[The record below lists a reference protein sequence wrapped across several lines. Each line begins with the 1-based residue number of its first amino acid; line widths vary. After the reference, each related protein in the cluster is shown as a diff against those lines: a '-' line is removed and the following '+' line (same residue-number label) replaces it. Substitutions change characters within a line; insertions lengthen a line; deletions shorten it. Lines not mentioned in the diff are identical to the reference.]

1 MTPHMDTHASPT
13 GSASAAHF
21 ATSAVAPLPA
31 ASRIETGVAADRVW
45 PIELVR
51 EPSSIRRTST
61 VVDVQPRE
69 RSEALNRAVNV
80 AIAGTAI
87 VALAPL
93 FVAAAVAVKLTS
105 RGPIFYSQTRVGEDR
120 RWRQK
125 GEQQMYDRRATDLGG
140 RAFAIYKFR
149 SMYIDAEARSGAVW
163 ATKGDPRITPL
174 GRFMRKCRID
184 ELPQFI
190 NVLMGDMNIVGPR
203 PERPSIF
210 ERLRSDIP
218 DYPIRQMAKPGI
230 TGWAQ
235 INQCPDLCL
244 DDVRRKVHYDI
255 EYLQRQGLV
264 EDVRIMAKTVP
275 VVLFKL
281 TG

>member
-1 MTPHMDTHASPT
+1 
-13 GSASAAHF
+13 
-21 ATSAVAPLPA
+21 
-31 ASRIETGVAADRVW
+31 
-45 PIELVR
+45 
-51 EPSSIRRTST
+51 
-61 VVDVQPRE
+61 
-69 RSEALNRAVNV
+69 
-80 AIAGTAI
+80 
-87 VALAPL
+87 
-93 FVAAAVAVKLTS
+93 
-105 RGPIFYSQTRVGEDR
+105 
-120 RWRQK
+120 
-125 GEQQMYDRRATDLGG
+125 
-140 RAFAIYKFR
+140 
-149 SMYIDAEARSGAVW
+149 MYIDAETRSGAVW
-163 ATKGDPRITPL
+163 ATRGDPRITPL

-190 NVLMGDMNIVGPR
+190 NVLKGDMNIVGPR

-210 ERLRSDIP
+210 ARLRTDIP

-255 EYLQRQGLV
+255 EYLLRQSLV

>member
-1 MTPHMDTHASPT
+1 MTPSTLSTETPPSGLDFGPGATRFTPLADTALTRDVSE
-13 GSASAAHF
+13 
-21 ATSAVAPLPA
+21 
-31 ASRIETGVAADRVW
+31 R
-45 PIELVR
+45 VR
-51 EPSSIRRTST
+51 EIPLTRDVEPPVRRRSDIT
-61 VVDVQPRE
+61 PRE
-69 RSEALNRAVNV
+69 RSEQSSRVLN
-80 AIAGTAI
+80 AIIAAATLLLLI
-87 VALAPL
+87 PVFLVVALL
-93 FVAAAVAVKLTS
+93 IKLTS
-105 RGPIFYSQTRVGEDR
+105 PGPILYVQTRIGLDR
-120 RWRQK
+120 RRS
-125 GEQQMYDRRATDLGG
+125 GRRGTEPYDRRSRDLGG
-140 RAFAIYKFR
+140 RVYEIYKFR
-149 SMYIDAEARSGAVW
+149 SMYVDAESRSGAVW

-190 NVLMGDMNIVGPR
+190 NVLLGDMNIVGPR

-218 DYPIRQMAKPGI
+218 DYPIRQLAKPGI

-244 DDVRRKVHYDI
+244 DDVRRKVHFDI
-255 EYLQRQGLV
+255 EYLQRQSLV

>member
-1 MTPHMDTHASPT
+1 MTPSLSTATPPAGLDMGLIATRFTPATD
-13 GSASAAHF
+13 AA
-21 ATSAVAPLPA
+21 AARELTERVREIPLTRDVVAP
-31 ASRIETGVAADRVW
+31 SRRRAD
-45 PIELVR
+45 I
-51 EPSSIRRTST
+51 T
-61 VVDVQPRE
+61 PRE
-69 RSEALNRAVNV
+69 RSERGSRVLNA
-80 AIAGTAI
+80 AIAI
-87 VALAPL
+87 VALLLVSPVFL
-93 FVAAAVAVKLTS
+93 IVGLLIKLTS
-105 RGPIFYSQTRVGEDR
+105 PGPILYLQTRIGLDR
-120 RWRQK
+120 RRATHR
-125 GEQQMYDRRATDLGG
+125 GGDAYDRRARDLGG
-140 RAFAIYKFR
+140 QVFAIYKFR
-149 SMYIDAEARSGAVW
+149 SMYIDAETRSGAVW
-163 ATKGDPRITPL
+163 ATRGDPRITPL

-190 NVLMGDMNIVGPR
+190 NVLKGDMNIVGPR

-210 ERLRSDIP
+210 QRLRTDIP

-255 EYLQRQGLV
+255 EYLLRQSLV

>member
-1 MTPHMDTHASPT
+1 MTPPT
-13 GSASAAHF
+13 TNTQTPPSGIDFGPGVPRFTPMPGAALGHDPIERVREI
-21 ATSAVAPLPA
+21 AVARDVAMPA
-31 ASRIETGVAADRVW
+31 
-45 PIELVR
+45 
-51 EPSSIRRTST
+51 RRKSDIT
-61 VVDVQPRE
+61 PRE
-69 RSEALNRAVNV
+69 RSEPSSRVLNAV
-80 AIAGTAI
+80 IAAVTLMLLI
-87 VALAPL
+87 PL
-93 FVAAAVAVKLTS
+93 FVVIAVLIKLTS
-105 RGPIFYSQTRVGEDR
+105 PGPVLYVQTRIGLDR
-120 RWRQK
+120 RRSRR
-125 GEQQMYDRRATDLGG
+125 GTEPYDRRARDLGG
-140 RAFAIYKFR
+140 RVYEIYKFR
-149 SMYIDAEARSGAVW
+149 SMYVDAESRSGAVW

-218 DYPIRQMAKPGI
+218 DYPIRQLAKPGI

-255 EYLQRQGLV
+255 EYLQRQSLV
-264 EDVRIMAKTVP
+264 EDVMIMAKTVP

>member
-1 MTPHMDTHASPT
+1 M
-13 GSASAAHF
+13 
-21 ATSAVAPLPA
+21 PA
-31 ASRIETGVAADRVW
+31 
-45 PIELVR
+45 
-51 EPSSIRRTST
+51 RRRSDIT
-61 VVDVQPRE
+61 PRE
-69 RSEALNRAVNV
+69 RSEPSSRALNAV
-80 AIAGTAI
+80 IAAATLLLLVPVFLV
-87 VALAPL
+87 VALL
-93 FVAAAVAVKLTS
+93 IKLTS
-105 RGPIFYSQTRVGEDR
+105 PGPILYLQTRIGLDR
-120 RWRQK
+120 RRASRR
-125 GEQQMYDRRATDLGG
+125 GAEPYDRRTRDLGG
-140 RAFAIYKFR
+140 RVYEIYKFR
-149 SMYIDAEARSGAVW
+149 SMYVDAESRSGAVW

-190 NVLMGDMNIVGPR
+190 NVLMGDMNVVGPR

-218 DYPIRQMAKPGI
+218 DYPIRQRAKPGI

-255 EYLQRQGLV
+255 EYLQRQSLI
-264 EDVRIMAKTVP
+264 EDVMIMAKTVP

>member
-1 MTPHMDTHASPT
+1 MTPQTASTRTPPA
-13 GSASAAHF
+13 GLDF
-21 ATSAVAPLPA
+21 GPIATRFTPVLDETLGHDLIDRVREIPVVREVAQ
-31 ASRIETGVAADRVW
+31 ASRRRADV
-45 PIELVR
+45 
-51 EPSSIRRTST
+51 T
-61 VVDVQPRE
+61 PRA
-69 RSEALNRAVNV
+69 RSERGSRALNA
-80 AIAGTAI
+80 AIALAALI
-87 VALAPL
+87 VLTPVFIVVGL
-93 FVAAAVAVKLTS
+93 LIKLTS
-105 RGPIFYSQTRVGEDR
+105 PGPILYLQTRIGLDR
-120 RWRQK
+120 RRSQHV
-125 GEQQMYDRRATDLGG
+125 GSGMYDRRARDLGG
-140 RAFAIYKFR
+140 RVFAIYKFR

-174 GRFMRKCRID
+174 GRIMRKCRID

-190 NVLMGDMNIVGPR
+190 NVLKGDMNIVGPR

-210 ERLRSDIP
+210 QRLRSDIP

-255 EYLQRQGLV
+255 EYLQRQSLV
-264 EDVRIMAKTVP
+264 EDVMIMAKTVP

>member
-1 MTPHMDTHASPT
+1 MTPPT
-13 GSASAAHF
+13 LSTQTPPSGLDFGPIATRFTPVSDAAL
-21 ATSAVAPLPA
+21 T
-31 ASRIETGVAADRVW
+31 REITDRV
-45 PIELVR
+45 R
-51 EPSSIRRTST
+51 EIPVTRDVPAEQRRTEVT
-61 VVDVQPRE
+61 PRE
-69 RSEALNRAVNV
+69 RSELGSRILNST
-80 AIAGTAI
+80 IAI
-87 VALAPL
+87 VALLLLAPVFIIVGL
-93 FVAAAVAVKLTS
+93 LIKLTS
-105 RGPIFYSQTRVGEDR
+105 PGPILYLQTRIGLDR
-120 RWRQK
+120 RRSTHR
-125 GEQQMYDRRATDLGG
+125 GTPYDRRVRDLGG
-140 RAFAIYKFR
+140 QVFAIYKFR

-163 ATKGDPRITPL
+163 ATKGDPRITPF

-190 NVLMGDMNIVGPR
+190 NVLKGDMNIVGPR

-210 ERLRSDIP
+210 QRLRSDIP

-255 EYLQRQGLV
+255 EYLKRQSLV
-264 EDVRIMAKTVP
+264 EDVLIMAKTVP

>member
-1 MTPHMDTHASPT
+1 MTPLTASTETPPEGVDFSRLHSRFTPT
-13 GSASAAHF
+13 VDGARTLEVS
-21 ATSAVAPLPA
+21 
-31 ASRIETGVAADRVW
+31 DRVREI
-45 PIELVR
+45 PLTRDAAPARRRTDITPR
-51 EPSSIRRTST
+51 RRSEPSSR
-61 VVDVQPRE
+61 V
-69 RSEALNRAVNV
+69 LNV
-80 AIAGTAI
+80 AIAA
-87 VALAPL
+87 VALVLLAPVL
-93 FVAAAVAVKLTS
+93 VLVGLLIKLTS
-105 RGPIFYSQTRVGEDR
+105 PGPILYRQTRIGLDR
-120 RWRQK
+120 RRTSHAN
-125 GEQQMYDRRATDLGG
+125 GPYDRRARDLGG
-140 RAFAIYKFR
+140 RVFAIYKFR
-149 SMYIDAEARSGAVW
+149 SMYIDAESRSGAVW

-190 NVLMGDMNIVGPR
+190 NVLKGDMNIVGPR

-210 ERLRSDIP
+210 ERLRGDIP
-218 DYPIRQMAKPGI
+218 DYPIRQMAMPGI

-244 DDVRRKVHYDI
+244 DDVRRKVSYDI

-264 EDVRIMAKTVP
+264 EDVRIMAKTLP

>member
-1 MTPHMDTHASPT
+1 MTPQTSTQTPPSGIDFGPGVPRFTPMSD
-13 GSASAAHF
+13 AALAH
-21 ATSAVAPLPA
+21 
-31 ASRIETGVAADRVW
+31 D
-45 PIELVR
+45 PIERAR
-51 EPSSIRRTST
+51 EIPITRDVAMPARRRSDIT
-61 VVDVQPRE
+61 PRE
-69 RSEALNRAVNV
+69 RSEPSSRALNAF
-80 AIAGTAI
+80 I
-87 VALAPL
+87 
-93 FVAAAVAVKLTS
+93 AAVTLLLLIPVFVVIAVLIKLTS
-105 RGPIFYSQTRVGEDR
+105 PGPILYLQTRIGLDR
-120 RWRQK
+120 RRSSRR
-125 GEQQMYDRRATDLGG
+125 GTEPYDRRARDIGG
-140 RAFAIYKFR
+140 RVYEIYKFR
-149 SMYIDAEARSGAVW
+149 SMYVDAETRSGAVW

-190 NVLMGDMNIVGPR
+190 NVLLGDMNIVGPR

-218 DYPIRQMAKPGI
+218 DYPIRQLAKPGI

-255 EYLQRQGLV
+255 EYLQRQSLV
-264 EDVRIMAKTVP
+264 EDVMIMAKTVP

>member
-1 MTPHMDTHASPT
+1 MTPP
-13 GSASAAHF
+13 SASTQTPPAGIDFGPVATRFTPISDAA
-21 ATSAVAPLPA
+21 AVRDVIERVREIPLVRDTAPLA
-31 ASRIETGVAADRVW
+31 
-45 PIELVR
+45 
-51 EPSSIRRTST
+51 RRQSDIT
-61 VVDVQPRE
+61 PRE
-69 RSEALNRAVNV
+69 RSEPSSRALNA
-80 AIAGTAI
+80 AIAAVALMVLLPVFVI
-87 VALAPL
+87 VALL
-93 FVAAAVAVKLTS
+93 IKLTS
-105 RGPIFYSQTRVGEDR
+105 PGPVLYLQTRIGLDR
-120 RWRQK
+120 RRPSRR
-125 GEQQMYDRRATDLGG
+125 GGDAYDRRARDLGG

-149 SMYIDAEARSGAVW
+149 SMYIDAESRSGAVW
-163 ATKGDPRITPL
+163 ATKADPRITPL

-190 NVLMGDMNIVGPR
+190 NVLLGDMNIVGPR

-210 ERLRSDIP
+210 QRLRSDIP
-218 DYPIRQMAKPGI
+218 DYPIRQRAKPGI

-255 EYLQRQGLV
+255 EYLQRQGLI
-264 EDVRIMAKTVP
+264 EDVMIMAKTVP